1 MDPLEH
7 HCQDDLTELEE
18 QDIGNSESV
27 DEEED
32 DNLIQVDVDWKK
44 TSPEE
49 NDSMIVDELA
59 KSVDE
64 SMRAVDESMRAV
76 DESMR
81 AVDESMRSVDESMKS
96 VDELANSVDDSMK
109 SVDDSIKSVDDSMTS
124 VDDSMM
130 SVDDSMKSVDGPMMS
145 MANLSEEEEE
155 FNPKIEVES
164 NESSMD
170 LTDSD
175 DEEGDPSDTVASN
188 KSPVDSSEDEEEVD
202 PTISMDLMKPMEESD
217 PRISIIPQNLSFE
230 AELSNLINNVQSNQI
245 SWDSDSPLGLAAPF
259 EPRRS
264 SRNVATN
271 KTPSP
276 PIRQLPLPAKM
287 SSSKRKS
294 TLKKNLI
301 LFQVSVQV

>member
-109 SVDDSIKSVDDSMTS
+109 SVDDSIKSVDDSMT
-124 VDDSMM
+124 

>member
-64 SMRAVDESMRAV
+64 SMRVV

-109 SVDDSIKSVDDSMTS
+109 SVDDSIKSVDDSMT
-124 VDDSMM
+124 

-271 KTPSP
+271 KNS
-276 PIRQLPLPAKM
+276 KSN
-287 SSSKRKS
+287 SSVAFTSQ
-294 TLKKNLI
+294 N
-301 LFQVSVQV
+301 VQ